1 MKVNYEGMTGTAL
14 QKRMRQE
21 RDEHPFP
28 TQKADQVV
36 APVNSFFVQNA
47 VHMLIRGN
55 SYEAIV
61 LAITDCGYSVGYA
74 QGFADAVARVDG
86 PPPPHDKYDSNG

>member
-21 RDEHPFP
+21 RDT
-28 TQKADQVV
+28 TQKQVV
-36 APVNSFFVQNA
+36 ALVNSFFVQNA